1 MSDHYIMTAKS
12 QYPQTYVA
20 EGADHAKVLADYCQQ
35 DPEAFLVTCEAYQK
49 AEVERTMAKF
59 PLTRVTE
66 RFYEHMLGILPPIYS
81 RFSPG
86 WFVSEPVVQRVY
98 TQFIEHKGRFYAGYA
113 NLSMTDRKCWT
124 IADIEALEASGNV
137 TEVDWFTED
146 S

>member
-1 MSDHYIMTAKS
+1 MTC
-12 QYPQTYVA
+12 
-20 EGADHAKVLADYCQQ
+20 D
-35 DPEAFLVTCEAYQK
+35 AYQK

-59 PLTRVTE
+59 PLTRVTQ
-66 RFYEHMLGILPPIYS
+66 RFYDHMLGILPPIYS

-98 TQFIEHKGRFYAGYA
+98 MQFIEHKGRFYAGYA

-124 IADIEALEASGNV
+124 IADIEALEASGNI
-137 TEVDWFTED
+137 TEVDWFSED